1 MKNTFKT
8 TLAIAI
14 PLILG
19 NLTQV
24 AYGLIDTAMIG
35 LLGYKQ
41 LAAASLV
48 VNVIAI
54 PFVIGLG
61 LIMAVT
67 PLVAIAKGQDN
78 HHKVAH
84 VLYNGWV
91 MSIVVGI
98 ALAVVVHILSNYLV
112 NMGQDPL
119 VAALAKDYL
128 IIMGYSLIPMMVF
141 SACKNFSDGLQY
153 TQTAMTLSILSLPL
167 NALLCWLFIYGHW
180 GFPAL
185 GVSGAGMATL
195 ITRTVLAI
203 AMIVVIAKHKVFNP
217 FISLRKEAWQLRTAT
232 IKEMLGIGIPSSLQ
246 YCMEAGA
253 FSISGIMV
261 GWLGAVP
268 QAAHQI
274 ALNCASATFM
284 ASLGFSMAGSIRI
297 SDAFGKGQA
306 KELVLIGRSTALTGL
321 LYGFMAALLMVALGG
336 YLPYIFT
343 QNLVVAQV
351 ARMLL
356 IYAAIFQISD
366 STQAIGVG
374 LCRGVKDVVK
384 PTIYVAIAYWG
395 IGIPI
400 GYLLAFPYH
409 LGVTG
414 IWIGFVVGLSF
425 SAALLNYRFFKNLH
439 KTVELLNRE
448 Q

>member
-1 MKNTFKT
+1 MKPTFKV

-35 LLGYKQ
+35 FLGYKQ

-54 PFVIGLG
+54 PFVIGIG

-67 PLVAIAKGQDN
+67 PLVAIAKGQAN
-78 HHKVAH
+78 HHKVSH
-84 VLYNGWV
+84 VLYNGWII
-91 MSIVVGI
+91 SIVVGI
-98 ALAVVVHILSNYLV
+98 LLAVIVHLLSYFLPL
-112 NMGQDPL
+112 MGQEPTV
-119 VAALAKDYL
+119 VAYAKNYL

-141 SACKNFSDGLQY
+141 SASKNFADGLQY
-153 TQTAMTLSILSLPL
+153 TQTAMVLSLISLPL
-167 NALLCWLFIYGHW
+167 NALLCWLFIFGHC
-180 GFPAL
+180 GFPAM
-185 GVSGAGMATL
+185 GVSGAGVATL
-195 ITRTVLAI
+195 ITRIVLAI
-203 AMIVVIAKHKVFNP
+203 AMIVVIAKHKVFHP
-217 FISLRKEAWQLRTAT
+217 FTSLRKDAWQIKSAT
-232 IKEMLGIGIPSSLQ
+232 IKEMLGIGVPSSLQ

-253 FSISGIMV
+253 FSVSGIMV

-274 ALNCASATFM
+274 ALNCASTTFM

-297 SDAFGKGQA
+297 SEAYGKGEATQLA
-306 KELVLIGRSTALTGL
+306 LIGKSTAITGL
-321 LYGFMAALLMVALGG
+321 VYGFISAILMISFGH

-343 QNLVVAQV
+343 QNQTVAQV
-351 ARMLL
+351 AQVLL
-356 IYAAIFQISD
+356 VYAAIFQISD

-384 PTIYVAIAYWG
+384 PTILVAIAYWG
-395 IGIPI
+395 IGIPV
-400 GYLLAFPYH
+400 GYYLAFPYH
-409 LGVTG
+409 LGVIG

-425 SAALLNYRFFKNLH
+425 SAGLLNFRFFKNLH
-439 KTVELLNRE
+439 KTVEALS
-448 Q
+448 

>member
-1 MKNTFKT
+1 MKSTFKV

-35 LLGYKQ
+35 FLGYKQ

-54 PFVIGLG
+54 PFVIGIG

-67 PLVAIAKGQDN
+67 PLVAIAKGQAN
-78 HHKVAH
+78 HHKVSH
-84 VLYNGWV
+84 VLYNGWII
-91 MSIVVGI
+91 SIVVGI
-98 ALAVVVHILSNYLV
+98 LLAVIVHLLSYFLPL
-112 NMGQDPL
+112 MGQEPTV
-119 VAALAKDYL
+119 VAYAKNYL

-141 SACKNFSDGLQY
+141 SASKNFADGLQY
-153 TQTAMTLSILSLPL
+153 TQTAMVLSLISLPL
-167 NALLCWLFIYGHW
+167 NALLCWLFIFGHC
-180 GFPAL
+180 GFPAM
-185 GVSGAGMATL
+185 GVSGAGVATL
-195 ITRTVLAI
+195 ITRIVLAI
-203 AMIVVIAKHKVFNP
+203 AMIVVIAKHKVFHP
-217 FISLRKEAWQLRTAT
+217 FTSLRKDAWQIKSAT
-232 IKEMLGIGIPSSLQ
+232 IKEMLGIGVPSSLQ

-253 FSISGIMV
+253 FSVSGIMV

-274 ALNCASATFM
+274 ALNCASTTFM

-297 SDAFGKGQA
+297 SEAYGKGEATQLA
-306 KELVLIGRSTALTGL
+306 LIGKSTAITGL
-321 LYGFMAALLMVALGG
+321 VYGFISAILMISFGH

-343 QNLVVAQV
+343 QNQTVAQV
-351 ARMLL
+351 AQVLL
-356 IYAAIFQISD
+356 VYAAIFQISD

-384 PTIYVAIAYWG
+384 PTILVAIAYWG
-395 IGIPI
+395 IGIPV
-400 GYLLAFPYH
+400 GYYLAFPYH
-409 LGVTG
+409 LGVIG

-425 SAALLNYRFFKNLH
+425 SAGLLNFRFFKNLH
-439 KTVELLNRE
+439 KTVEALS
-448 Q
+448 

>member
-1 MKNTFKT
+1 MKSTFKV

-35 LLGYKQ
+35 FLGYKQ

-54 PFVIGLG
+54 PFVIGIG

-67 PLVAIAKGQDN
+67 PLVAIAKGQAN
-78 HHKVAH
+78 HHKVSH
-84 VLYNGWV
+84 VLYNGWII
-91 MSIVVGI
+91 SIVVGI
-98 ALAVVVHILSNYLV
+98 LLAVIVHLLSYFLPL
-112 NMGQDPL
+112 MGQEPTV
-119 VAALAKDYL
+119 VAYAKDYL

-141 SACKNFSDGLQY
+141 SASKNFADGLQY
-153 TQTAMTLSILSLPL
+153 TQTAMVLSLISLPL
-167 NALLCWLFIYGHW
+167 NALLCWLFIFGHC
-180 GFPAL
+180 GFPTM
-185 GVSGAGMATL
+185 GVSGAGVATL
-195 ITRTVLAI
+195 ITRIVLAI
-203 AMIVVIAKHKVFNP
+203 AMIVVIAKHKVFHP
-217 FISLRKEAWQLRTAT
+217 FTSLRKDAWQIKSAT
-232 IKEMLGIGIPSSLQ
+232 IKEMLGIGVPSSLQ

-253 FSISGIMV
+253 FSVSGIMV

-274 ALNCASATFM
+274 ALNCASTTFM

-297 SDAFGKGQA
+297 SEAYGKGEA
-306 KELVLIGRSTALTGL
+306 KQLALIGKSTAITGL
-321 LYGFMAALLMVALGG
+321 VYGFISAILMISFGH

-343 QNLVVAQV
+343 QNQTVAQV
-351 ARMLL
+351 AQVLL
-356 IYAAIFQISD
+356 VYAAIFQISD

-384 PTIYVAIAYWG
+384 PTILVAIAYWG
-395 IGIPI
+395 IGIPV
-400 GYLLAFPYH
+400 GYYLAFPYH
-409 LGVTG
+409 LGVIG
-414 IWIGFVVGLSF
+414 IWIGFVVGLTF
-425 SAALLNYRFFKNLH
+425 SAGLLNYRFFKNLH
-439 KTVELLNRE
+439 KTVAALS
-448 Q
+448 